1 MINAPSPLIVVCG
14 EALVDLFVRA
24 EDDGT
29 LDVSARL
36 AGAPFNLAI
45 GIARLGGRAAL
56 AAGLSTDMFGQS
68 FRRQLEAEKVELD
81 FIETHEA
88 PTNLVIVGRNAKG
101 DPTYDFPIKDSAD
114 RKLNLQHLRDTSL
127 PMAAITFG
135 SYLMAFP
142 ESQQALF
149 SVLGQRQKQS
159 LICLDPNIRLG
170 MISDP
175 LVWRHAFEL
184 FVPLCDIIKASEEDV
199 EALYPEKD
207 HDQVAKHVLDQGPKL
222 FIITRGQ
229 KDVSAWQTNGT
240 KLTFESHKIDVKDT
254 VGAGDSFFAALLIHL
269 QKCGVLE
276 KHEFAKLS
284 KEVLHSALDF
294 ANRAA
299 AITCSRFGADLP
311 RQADLVDELFETSAD
326 QSLHQSLQ
334 TDGQ

>member
-1 MINAPSPLIVVCG
+1 MNHAASPLIVVCG
-14 EALVDLFVRA
+14 EALVDLFVRTEA
-24 EDDGT
+24 DGS

-56 AAGLSTDMFGQS
+56 AAGFSTDMFGQS
-68 FRRQLEAEKVELD
+68 FRRHLEAEEIERY
-81 FIETHEA
+81 FIEIYEA

-127 PMAAITFG
+127 PIAAITFG

-142 ESQQALF
+142 ESQQALL
-149 SVLGQRQKQS
+149 SVLRQRQNQS

-184 FVPLCDIIKASEEDV
+184 FVPLCDIIKASEEDI
-199 EALYPEKD
+199 EAIYPEKD

-222 FIITRGQ
+222 FIITRGK
-229 KDVSAWQTNGT
+229 KDVLAWQYNGT
-240 KLTFESHKIDVKDT
+240 KLTSESQKIDVKDT

-269 QKCGVLE
+269 QKCGVLD
-276 KHEFAKLS
+276 KHKFAKLS
-284 KEVLHSALDF
+284 KEDLHTALNF

-299 AITCSRFGADLP
+299 AMTCSRSGADLP
-311 RQADLVDELFETSAD
+311 RQADLVDELFEASAD
-326 QSLHQSLQ
+326 QSLDQSLQ
-334 TDGQ
+334 THGQ

>member
-1 MINAPSPLIVVCG
+1 MNHVASPLIVVCG

-24 EDDGT
+24 EADGA

-45 GIARLGGRAAL
+45 GLARLGGRSAL

-68 FRRQLEAEKVELD
+68 FRRHLEAEKVEAD
-81 FIETHEA
+81 FVEIYEA

-127 PMAAITFG
+127 PIAAITFG

-142 ESQQALF
+142 ESQQALL
-149 SVLGQRQKQS
+149 SVLRQRKIQS

-184 FVPLCDIIKASEEDV
+184 FVPLCDIIKASEEDI
-199 EALYPEKD
+199 EAIYPEKD
-207 HDQVAKHVLDQGPKL
+207 HDQVARHVLDQGPKL
-222 FIITRGQ
+222 FIMTRGK
-229 KDVSAWQTNGT
+229 KDVLAWQNNGT
-240 KLTFESHKIDVKDT
+240 KLTSESQKIDVKDT
-254 VGAGDSFFAALLIHL
+254 VGAGDSFFAALLMHF
-269 QKCGVLE
+269 QQCGALE
-276 KHEFAKLS
+276 KHRLATLS
-284 KEVLHSALDF
+284 KENLLAALRY

-299 AITCSRFGADLP
+299 AITCSRLGADLP
-311 RQADLVDELFETSAD
+311 RKGEMAENLSTNRL
-326 QSLHQSLQ
+326 
-334 TDGQ
+334 

>member
-1 MINAPSPLIVVCG
+1 M
-14 EALVDLFVRA
+14 LFR
-24 EDDGT
+24 
-29 LDVSARL
+29 S
-36 AGAPFNLAI
+36 F
-45 GIARLGGRAAL
+45 
-56 AAGLSTDMFGQS
+56 STDMFGQS
-68 FRRQLEAEKVELD
+68 FRRHLEAEKVKPD
-81 FIETHEA
+81 FIEIYDA

-127 PMAAITFG
+127 PIAAITFG

-142 ESQQALF
+142 ESQQALL
-149 SVLGQRQKQS
+149 SVLRQRQNQS

-184 FVPLCDIIKASEEDV
+184 FIPLCDIVKASEEDI
-199 EALYPEKD
+199 ETIYPEKD

-222 FIITRGQ
+222 FIITRGK
-229 KDVSAWQTNGT
+229 KDVLAWQYNGT
-240 KLTFESHKIDVKDT
+240 KLTSESQKIDVKDT

-269 QKCGVLE
+269 QKCGVLD
-276 KHEFAKLS
+276 KHKFAKLS
-284 KEVLHSALDF
+284 KEDLHTALNF

-299 AITCSRFGADLP
+299 AMTCSRSGADLP

-326 QSLHQSLQ
+326 QSLDQSLQ